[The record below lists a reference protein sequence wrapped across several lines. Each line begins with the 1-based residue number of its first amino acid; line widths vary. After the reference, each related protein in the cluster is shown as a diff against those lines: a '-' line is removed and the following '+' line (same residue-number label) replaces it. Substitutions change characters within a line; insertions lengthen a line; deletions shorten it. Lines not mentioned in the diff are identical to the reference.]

1 MIYVLINK
9 NSNKVVKISD
19 KIFSEYSDNLILCQV
34 ESIPTDYDYLIAEN
48 IHLVEEKLDNEV
60 ISSCYTCNLVAKF
73 RPTPSPEQ
81 EAKIKDKRYSE
92 LVSRYVRQKYSQN
105 DVEAILSNYAEDPSD
120 TEYLNEFN
128 EFQSYRKECKAK
140 AHKEVYGE

>member
-1 MIYVLINK
+1 MIYNILINK

-34 ESIPTDYDYLIAEN
+34 ESIPTNCDYLIAEN

-60 ISSCYTCNLVAKF
+60 ISSYYTCNLVAKF
-73 RPTPSPEQ
+73 RPALSPEQ
-81 EAKIKDKRYSE
+81 EAKIKDKKYEALTETLIAKKYSIKQE
-92 LVSRYVRQKYSQN
+92 IAIARQK
-105 DVEAILSNYAEDPSD
+105 DVKPEEYQVYYNYCE
-120 TEYLNEFN
+120 
-128 EFQSYRKECKAK
+128 ECKAK